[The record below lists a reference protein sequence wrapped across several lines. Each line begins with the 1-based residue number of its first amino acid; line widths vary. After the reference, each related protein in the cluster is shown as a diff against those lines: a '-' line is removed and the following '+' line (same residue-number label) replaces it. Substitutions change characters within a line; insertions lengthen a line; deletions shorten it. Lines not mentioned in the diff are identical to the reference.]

1 MSGDGFHVS
10 TEELRSHSESVD
22 AVAEGIDEA
31 AQAASTER
39 AGGLVYGV
47 LFDALALPPL
57 NSWAD
62 RLHGLIAQDARLG
75 HSIAEGIASN
85 ANTYDGIE
93 QANAKHVTR
102 SGGKGE

>member
-10 TEELRSHSESVD
+10 TEELRTHSESVD
-22 AVAEGIDEA
+22 AIAEGGDEA

-47 LFDALALPPL
+47 FFDAFLPVL
-57 NSWAD
+57 NWWAD
-62 RLHGLIAQDARLG
+62 RLHGLIAQDAGLG

-85 ANTYDGIE
+85 ADTYDGIE
-93 QANAKHVTR
+93 QANANHLTR
-102 SGGKGE
+102 TGEIGD